1 MHTNKIIIIVFLI
14 LGFNI
19 SNLNA
24 QQNNE
29 FSYGQNSI
37 LYNGELY
44 NYSIS
49 NRVKGHQ
56 YFKIR
61 DFKEGHIIIKNKRF
75 EKVFLNYDIHQQ
87 QILLK
92 FKFNGV
98 DKIISIPKEIVKE
111 FSFNNDRFMVLN
123 DGWDFKIYEVIG
135 NGAIKILRYWE
146 KDFKISSGSEA
157 ADYIFTDATK
167 TNYLFKSYKL
177 VRLQSKRIFLK
188 QFQESN
194 QPKISKFMRTNRI
207 YLKKAMYNDLN
218 KLIEFCNSLEN

>member
-1 MHTNKIIIIVFLI
+1 MHTNKIIVIVFLI
-14 LGFNI
+14 LGF
-19 SNLNA
+19 SKFNLKA
-24 QQNNE
+24 QQSNE

-61 DFKEGHIIIKNKRF
+61 DFKEGSITIKNKRF
-75 EKVFLNYDIHQQ
+75 ERVLLNYDIHKQ

-92 FKFNGV
+92 FMFNGV

-111 FSFNNDRFMVLN
+111 FSFNNNYFMVLN
-123 DGWDFKIYEVIG
+123 QGWDFKIYEVIG
-135 NGAIKILRYWE
+135 SGEVKILRYWE

-157 ADYIFTDATK
+157 SDYIFTNATK
-167 TNYLFKSYKL
+167 TNFLLKDKQL

-207 YLKKAMYNDLN
+207 YLKKAMYSDLN
-218 KLIEFCNSLEN
+218 ELIKFCNSLEN